1 MTNLKVINSAL
12 PKLLFLAIL
21 GVAVL
26 ASVYLVVRFNSV
38 GQEAAKAQESLNT
51 QPSVFKEVSKPIYME
66 PIEIT
71 FLDTKLKVEPVGVEG
86 DGTLSVPTSWYTAGW
101 YEDGPKAGEEGNII
115 IDGHYDTATG
125 SPGAFWDL
133 KNLSLGDT
141 VALVDKLGRVYT
153 YVVDNKYF
161 VDITD
166 PKRTEVF
173 KSTTAKTLTLITC
186 GGVWDYASGT
196 YNKRL
201 VVTAHFRAGLRYK

>member
-71 FLDTKLKVEPVGVEG
+71 FLDTKLKVEPVGV
-86 DGTLSVPTSWYTAGW
+86 
-101 YEDGPKAGEEGNII
+101 EDGPKAGEEGNII

-201 VVTAHFRAGLRYK
+201 VVTAHFAKMEKDW